1 MSLSKMT
8 YREVTK
14 TTIIPIIPKRLL
26 RFWFYVISRWQ
37 TITKVTVSVIKLR
50 LQNTFEC

>member
-14 TTIIPIIPKRLL
+14 TTIIPINKAFAAFLVL
-26 RFWFYVISRWQ
+26 RYF
-37 TITKVTVSVIKLR
+37 
-50 LQNTFEC
+50 

>member
-14 TTIIPIIPKRLL
+14 TTIIPINKAFSAFLVG
-26 RFWFYVISRWQ
+26 FYVISRRQ
-37 TITKVTVSVIKLR
+37 TKP
-50 LQNTFEC
+50 

>member
-14 TTIIPIIPKRLL
+14 TTIIPINKAFAAILVL
-26 RFWFYVISRWQ
+26 RYF
-37 TITKVTVSVIKLR
+37 
-50 LQNTFEC
+50 